1 MIDILPAGWERRTL
15 VKTLSLPLEQQTAWH
30 IELISY
36 LSISLYTYVMT
47 TILSSLRNLSM
58 GKHPWSG

>member
-1 MIDILPAGWERRTL
+1 MTYCLLAGKGGPWS
-15 VKTLSLPLEQQTAWH
+15 KPFPLLGQQTAWH

-47 TILSSLRNLSM
+47 TVLSSLRNLSM
-58 GKHPWSG
+58 GKDP